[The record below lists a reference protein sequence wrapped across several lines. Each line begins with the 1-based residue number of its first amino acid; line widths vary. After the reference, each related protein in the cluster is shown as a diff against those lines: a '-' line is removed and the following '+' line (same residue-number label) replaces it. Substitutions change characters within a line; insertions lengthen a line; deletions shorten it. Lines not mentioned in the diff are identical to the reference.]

1 MTDTLTIIRPMRDGK
16 PVLSNEDRQA
26 IQNHYRLFQD
36 GDAIEMTIKKHRHT
50 RTNPQLRYYFGVVVK
65 MLSEELGYHVDEM
78 HELLKH
84 MFNPKM
90 IDVKGYCVE
99 LGGSTGDL
107 KTNEMEDYMAK
118 IRMWASTDL
127 SIFIPLP
134 NEAGY
139 DY

>member
-1 MTDTLTIIRPMRDGK
+1 MSDKLTIIRPLRDGK
-16 PVLSNEDRQA
+16 PALSNDDRQA
-26 IQNHYRLFQD
+26 IQDHYKLFKD
-36 GDAIEMTIKKHRHT
+36 GDLISMTIAKHRKF
-50 RTNPQLRYYFGVVVK
+50 RTDPQLKYYFGVVVK
-65 MLSEELGYHVDEM
+65 VLSDELGYHVDEM

-107 KTNEMEDYMAK
+107 KTNEMEDYMSR
-118 IRMWASTDL
+118 IRMWASSDL

-139 DY
+139 EY